1 MNVNIIVAPVEQYL
15 LTSRLA
21 RNRRKEGSVAVRRRK
36 AFISRVEH
44 SLSHGA
50 VRTFGCPTACR
61 VTTFIRVSK
70 VTKIGTRWGSGR
82 RSCSA
87 ASVKRSCSLC

>member
-21 RNRRKEGSVAVRRRK
+21 RNRRKEGSVAVRR
-36 AFISRVEH
+36 ISRVEH